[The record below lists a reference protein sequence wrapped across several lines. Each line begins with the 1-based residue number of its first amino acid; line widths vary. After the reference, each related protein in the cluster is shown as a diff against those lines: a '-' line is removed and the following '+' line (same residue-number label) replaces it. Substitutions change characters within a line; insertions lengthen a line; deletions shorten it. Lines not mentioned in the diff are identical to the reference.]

1 MAQTTYPQEVDQ
13 FGRKF
18 QYVQN
23 NFANIGL
30 QPNEER
36 VVLDVKEKGQIFM
49 YEVHGNSRHLGLS
62 VDIWGDSGAQ
72 ISIMGGHLT
81 FEKLLQKAWGLSA
94 GEVAPVAGVSP
105 DPHGEPNDRH
115 PYLLRFKT
123 TDEQDITGEDGE
135 RYSMA
140 YTPNP
145 YTAYGSRIRV
155 TLVNHSNEA
164 GVVEDFVLTRKV
176 WIN

>member
-1 MAQTTYPQEVDQ
+1 MAQITNPVEVDQ
-13 FGRKF
+13 SGRKF
-18 QYVQN
+18 QYIQN

-36 VVLDVKEKGQIFM
+36 VVLDVKEKGEIFM
-49 YEVHGNSRHLGLS
+49 YEMHGNSRHLGLS
-62 VDIWGDSGAQ
+62 VDIWADSGAQ

-94 GEVAPVAGVSP
+94 GEVAPVSGVSP
-105 DPHGEPNDRH
+105 DPHGEPNYRH

-123 TDEQDITGEDGE
+123 TTEQDITGEDDE

-155 TLVNHSNEA
+155 TLVNHSNET

-176 WIN
+176 WL